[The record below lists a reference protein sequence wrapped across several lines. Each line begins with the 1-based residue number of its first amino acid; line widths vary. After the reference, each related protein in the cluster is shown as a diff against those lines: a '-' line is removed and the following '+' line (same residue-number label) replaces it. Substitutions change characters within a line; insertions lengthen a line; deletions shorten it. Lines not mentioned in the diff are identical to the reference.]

1 MGTNQAAPDTMRAC
15 SVEFGM
21 KKVLIPRGLVDNL
34 LDQVAL
40 IKSLFLLQ
48 YLAGVVVVVFFLY
61 AVVLLF

>member
-1 MGTNQAAPDTMRAC
+1 MRAC

-34 LDQVAL
+34 QDQVAL

-48 YLAGVVVVVFFLY
+48 YLAGVVVIFFLY
-61 AVVLLF
+61 VVVLLFLSGPKM